1 MSKLIKSS
9 TRSVWLRQLCCER
22 GSFTLESA
30 IVFPVLLVM
39 VLIFI
44 LFAVYLYQ
52 QTMVYYTASVTA
64 ERTAYSWDNS
74 NRNTRSGIV
83 EGDAYDGLYWR
94 VAEDQA
100 LQSLFGLS
108 TGTAPDEVTLQ
119 LPSTGERESMKLAA
133 RKLAGGSSWLGEG
146 KLARFQGSIAYER
159 GLLKREVKVSL
170 KQPISLVPLEKML
183 GRTEPRAVA
192 NASIVDPVEFIRT
205 VDLVRYYT
213 EKFSSVWG
221 GNEKAGAA
229 KTLGKYSGQAN

>member
-1 MSKLIKSS
+1 MNKRIKFSA
-9 TRSVWLRQLCCER
+9 RVRWLQQLRCEQ

-30 IVFPVLLVM
+30 IVFPVLLMM
-39 VLIFI
+39 VLIFV
-44 LFAVYLYQ
+44 LFAIYLYQ
-52 QTMVYYTASVTA
+52 QTIVYYTASVTA

-74 NRNTRSGIV
+74 SRNTRSGIV

-108 TGTAPDEVTLQ
+108 AGSDSDEVMLE
-119 LPSTGERESMKLAA
+119 LPTAGEREGMGLAA
-133 RKLAGGSSWLGEG
+133 RKLAGGSAWLGEG
-146 KLARFQGSIAYER
+146 KLAHFQGAIAYER

-170 KQPISLVPLEKML
+170 KQPVSLAPLERML
-183 GRTEPRAVA
+183 GRTEPGAIA

-213 EKFSSVWG
+213 EKFKSAWG
-221 GNEKAGAA
+221 GTEKDGAA
-229 KTLGKYSGQAN
+229 KTLGKYSGK